1 MSDFTVRCL
10 TLFDL
15 GLKYKED
22 SKMLIESDSLL
33 PVPSPRTTARESIL
47 RASEPV
53 PSLFVLFLHSRCD
66 SSLCTLVEKGLASI

>member
-22 SKMLIESDSLL
+22 RQNAYSEWQSATSPL
-33 PVPSPRTTARESIL
+33 P
-47 RASEPV
+47 
-53 PSLFVLFLHSRCD
+53 
-66 SSLCTLVEKGLASI
+66 